1 MGGGGTSACGK
12 RHWQPN
18 LAATPTGGMRG
29 VRELLT
35 CLTRADRGLICLL
48 LNRDHRVVV
57 WLFCNV
63 REAHIDE
70 LMPMV

>member
-1 MGGGGTSACGK
+1 M
-12 RHWQPN
+12 
-18 LAATPTGGMRG
+18 AATPTGGMRG

-35 CLTRADRGLICLL
+35 CFTRADRGLICLL

-63 REAHIDE
+63 REAHIEE